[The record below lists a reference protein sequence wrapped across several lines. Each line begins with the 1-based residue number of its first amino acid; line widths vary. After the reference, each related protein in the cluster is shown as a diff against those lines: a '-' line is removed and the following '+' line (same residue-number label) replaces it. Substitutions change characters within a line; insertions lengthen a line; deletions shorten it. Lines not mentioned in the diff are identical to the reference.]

1 VTETAW
7 HARYNEGRRIPR
19 LHYHTCVAPTVMT
32 LAILAIVIF
41 ELAVTFYAVIRAA
54 LKRLEGSWQG

>member
-1 VTETAW
+1 
-7 HARYNEGRRIPR
+7 
-19 LHYHTCVAPTVMT
+19 VMT